1 MQTTSLA
8 SWRVVAAAS
17 VLTTLAATTQA
28 DMADPQGAAAR
39 FESERAAC
47 LSGQTPQSR
56 DTCLQEARAAY
67 AQARRGGAQPAD
79 AAQYDANRVARC
91 EPLPADQRRDCV
103 ARMSGAGSTS
113 GSVSEGGILRELVT
127 IVPADAPVAR

>member
-17 VLTTLAATTQA
+17 VLTTLAA
-28 DMADPQGAAAR
+28 AAPCGSAR

-47 LSGQTPQSR
+47 LSGQSPQSR